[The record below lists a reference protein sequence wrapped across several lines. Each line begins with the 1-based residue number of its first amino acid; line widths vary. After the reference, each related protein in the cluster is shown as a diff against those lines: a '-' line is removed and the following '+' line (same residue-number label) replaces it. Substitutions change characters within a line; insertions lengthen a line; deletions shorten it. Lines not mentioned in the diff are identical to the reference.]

1 MLYQI
6 NLSVDNLHLLIE
18 LTNPGQVKEKFAARA
33 ELQDEVELR
42 LILESIC
49 QLDDKGV
56 LDVFLNKNYDN

>member
-6 NLSVDNLHLLIE
+6 NLSVDNLHLLIK
-18 LTNPGQVKEKFAARA
+18 LTNPGKVKEKFAAWA